1 MEEFVRTKQE
11 TGRSSRIRMMQVDSP
26 ERSTIPVIR
35 VVSPLDR
42 KGNLGNF
49 QTKKFDYDS
58 VDSHFTS
65 LTYGFCSGIAAEIKQ
80 ASINDTPPN
89 SDSNLGSYLYSLEPI
104 EKLPELDRDTLSD
117 ALIKLEKFTTLQSA
131 TEIKAMEC
139 DKPDMEEDNLSP
151 LGSPQLHN
159 IFSSEFLDDLA
170 NGPEWE
176 EIFSQQNT
184 LIEQFVEIVDN
195 QSGRHDCEEE
205 KVRNT
210 KALSTDIT
218 SSTRDCE
225 LQSSTTQCNFAED
238 REKDRRQR
246 NNVASRKS
254 RAMKK
259 ERFAAMQSEIDQLRV
274 ANRKLKAFVDELD
287 SAIDEAKAI
296 VLPSNGPPR

>member
-1 MEEFVRTKQE
+1 
-11 TGRSSRIRMMQVDSP
+11 MQILSLL
-26 ERSTIPVIR
+26 ERSTIPPVRVIT
-35 VVSPLDR
+35 PADR
-42 KGNLGNF
+42 RDNLGTF
-49 QTKKFDYDS
+49 RTKKFGYDTT
-58 VDSHFTS
+58 DLHLTD
-65 LTYGFCSGIAAEIKQ
+65 LTYSCCPKIAADIEI
-80 ASINDTPPN
+80 ASMNDTPLN
-89 SDSNLGSYLYSLEPI
+89 SDSDFGSYLFSHEAI

-117 ALIKLEKFTTLQSA
+117 ALIKLEKFTTLSSA
-131 TEIKAMEC
+131 TDIKAMEC
-139 DKPDMEEDNLSP
+139 DRPDTEEDNLSP

-159 IFSSEFLDDLA
+159 IFSSESFEDLA

-184 LIEQFVEIVDN
+184 LIEQFVKIVDN
-195 QSGRHDCEEE
+195 RSGRNDCEEE

-210 KALSTDIT
+210 KASSADIT
-218 SSTRDCE
+218 SWTRDCE
-225 LQSSTTQCNFAED
+225 CQSSTTQCNFAED

-296 VLPSNGPPR
+296 VLPPTSPPT